1 MRILNAVSVNIRVQ
15 YSNRYAIV
23 VVIIGFKKKKKHTIF
38 LVTPTR
44 NDWEKL

>member
-23 VVIIGFKKKKKHTIF
+23 VVIIGFKKKKKAYDFFSYTY
-38 LVTPTR
+38 T
-44 NDWEKL
+44 